1 MRGIARFLVWTSVIF
16 GAVALLLYLL
26 VFDVWTVQPQ
36 PDDIAFT
43 ASILPALKPEDKVLV
58 KRGGTPHVGELARC
72 KHPTAGTWIVGRVFG
87 EENDQVEVSD
97 RGVKTNNTQMSSAH
111 GCPQMIVPHPITQSL
126 TTLNCGVVETGA
138 WSWEY
143 LTPPADSGV
152 SSGVHSAKVEAGKL
166 YLVSDNRLM
175 HDDSRDFGQVDASTC
190 EHIVF
195 RLYGE
200 RFTDSSRRF
209 SILW

>member
-1 MRGIARFLVWTSVIF
+1 M
-16 GAVALLLYLL
+16 LLYLL
-26 VFDVWTVQPQ
+26 VFDVWVVQPQ
-36 PDDIAFT
+36 PDDISFT
-43 ASILPALKPEDKVLV
+43 ASILPALMPEDKVLIR
-58 KRGGTPHVGELARC
+58 RGSTPRVGELARC
-72 KHPTAGTWIVGRVFG
+72 RHPTANQWVVGRVFG
-87 EENDQVEVSD
+87 EAGDRVEVTD
-97 RGVKTNNTQMSSAH
+97 HGVRTNNLQMSAAH
-111 GCPQMIVPHPITQSL
+111 GCPQMTVPHPITQAL

-143 LTPPADSGV
+143 LSPPPDTGV
-152 SSGVHSAKVEAGKL
+152 SAGTQSARVESGKL

-190 EHIVF
+190 EHVVF
-195 RLYGE
+195 RLWGE

>member
-1 MRGIARFLVWTSVIF
+1 MRGLTRFLVWTSAIL
-16 GAVALLLYLL
+16 GAIALLLYLL
-26 VFDVWTVQPQ
+26 VFDVWQVQPQ
-36 PDDIAFT
+36 ADDIAFT
-43 ASILPALKPEDKVLV
+43 ASILPALKPEDKILI
-58 KRGGTPHVGELARC
+58 KRGSTPHVGELARC
-72 KHPTAGTWIVGRVFG
+72 KHPTSNQWVVGRVFG
-87 EENDQVEVSD
+87 EQGDRVEVD
-97 RGVKTNNTQMSSAH
+97 DYGVKTNNRAMSAAH
-111 GCPQMIVPHPITQSL
+111 GCPQVIVAHPITQAL

-143 LTPPADSGV
+143 LSPQPGEGV
-152 SSGVHSAKVEAGKL
+152 SVGTHNATVEAGKL

-175 HDDSRDFGQVDASTC
+175 HDDSRDFGQVDAATC